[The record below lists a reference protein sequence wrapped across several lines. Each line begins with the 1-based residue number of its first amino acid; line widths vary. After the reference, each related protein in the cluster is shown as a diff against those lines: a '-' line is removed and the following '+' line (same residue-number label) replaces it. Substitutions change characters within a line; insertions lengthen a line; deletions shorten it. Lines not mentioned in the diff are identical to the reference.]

1 VINMNRHDSRI
12 IIVAALYNLEINYN
26 LPEEVFKYLE
36 FLVQESKDDETL
48 KLDPFIT
55 ETVIGILNNQTV
67 IDEMITKNLVN
78 WSLTGLSYVD
88 RAIIRLAT
96 YEMLYTDTPASIIIN
111 EAIEITKDYSDLE
124 DGTKARFN
132 NRVLDNIKESIVNA
146 RK

>member
-1 VINMNRHDSRI
+1 MNRHDSRI

-48 KLDPFIT
+48 KVDPFIT
-55 ETVIGILNNQTV
+55 ETVIGILNNQIV

-124 DGTKARFN
+124 DGTQARFN

>member
-1 VINMNRHDSRI
+1 MNRHDSRI

-55 ETVIGILNNQTV
+55 ETVIEILNNQTD

-124 DGTKARFN
+124 DGTQARFN

>member
-1 VINMNRHDSRI
+1 MNRHDSRI

-55 ETVIGILNNQTV
+55 ETVIEILNNQTV

-124 DGTKARFN
+124 DGTQARFN

>member
-1 VINMNRHDSRI
+1 MNRHDSRI

-124 DGTKARFN
+124 DGTQARFN

-146 RK
+146 

>member
-124 DGTKARFN
+124 DGTQARFN

>member
-1 VINMNRHDSRI
+1 MINMNRHDSRI

-124 DGTKARFN
+124 DGTQARFN

-146 RK
+146 

>member
-1 VINMNRHDSRI
+1 MNRHDSRI

-55 ETVIGILNNQTV
+55 ETVIGILNNQTD

-124 DGTKARFN
+124 DGTQARFN

>member
-1 VINMNRHDSRI
+1 MNRHDSRI

-124 DGTKARFN
+124 DGTQARFN

>member
-1 VINMNRHDSRI
+1 MINMNRHDSRI

-124 DGTKARFN
+124 DGTQARFN

>member
-1 VINMNRHDSRI
+1 MNRHDSRI

-55 ETVIGILNNQTV
+55 ETVIGILNNQTD

-124 DGTKARFN
+124 DGTQARFN
-132 NRVLDNIKESIVNA
+132 NRVLDNIKECIVNA